1 MDMKKI
7 AKEALRIMEQ
17 GYYEVDGRRVEI
29 GRQQASAVEDSILL
43 TPDQGEA
50 LLADLEKGRDGAGGF
65 GRQTDRAAFTVKNC
79 GTVQAILELAA
90 EGKAPGVLNFAS
102 AKNPGG
108 GFMNGA
114 VAQEETLAA
123 SGCLYRTQIAH
134 REYYES
140 NRACGTMMYTNY
152 AIFSP
157 DVVFFRDGRTRL
169 LEEPVTASVL
179 TLPAVNMGQVLLK
192 GEDVAEAERV
202 MKRRMKL
209 SLAIFSRQG
218 CRDLVLG
225 AYGCGVFRNDPVK
238 IAGWWKEL
246 LKEWFPAA
254 FDTVVFAVLDRSGT
268 GKCLQAFERTFS

>member
-7 AKEALRIMEQ
+7 AKEALAIMEQ
-17 GYYEVDGRRVEI
+17 GYYEVGGRRVEI
-29 GRQQASAVEDSILL
+29 GRQQADAVANSILL
-43 TPDQGEA
+43 SPAQGEA
-50 LLADLEKGRDGAGGF
+50 MLAAWEQRTDGGGRSD
-65 GRQTDRAAFTVKNC
+65 RQTGQTALSVKNC
-79 GTVQAILELAA
+79 GVVEAIVELAA

-114 VAQEETLAA
+114 VAQEESLAA
-123 SGCLYRTQIAH
+123 SGCLYQTQIAH

-140 NRACGTMMYTNY
+140 NRACGTMMYTDY

-157 DVVFFRDGRTRL
+157 DVVFFRDGQTRL
-169 LEEPVTASVL
+169 LEEPVTACVL

-209 SLAIFSRQG
+209 SLVIFARQG
-218 CRDLVLG
+218 CRHLVLG
-225 AYGCGVFRNDPVK
+225 AYGCGVFRNDPEK
-238 IAGWWKEL
+238 IAAWWKEL
-246 LKEWFPAA
+246 LEEWFPDA
-254 FDTVVFAVLDRSGT
+254 FDTVLFAVLDRSGT
-268 GKCLQAFERTFS
+268 GKCLRAFEQTFS